1 MRSSLDSK
9 DHISIYQVVT
19 AIGDKKGNDFKE
31 DNIGSFSCFY
41 GQGSAKV
48 PRGPTGFSKTLADQ
62 DEGTPKKVRR
72 SEFGILRD
80 KSQKRQD
87 SQIKFPGRPV
97 SSCRRGSDPTLDCSH
112 ITSEEAKLKV
122 YRRAPEGAPRQQV
135 PGLKAEGDPPRGE

>member
-9 DHISIYQVVT
+9 DHIPIYQVVT
-19 AIGDKKGNDFKE
+19 ATRDKKGKDFKE
-31 DNIGSFSCFY
+31 DKIGSFSCSRI
-41 GQGSAKV
+41 GSAKV
-48 PRGPTGFSKTLADQ
+48 PRGLAGFSKTLADQ

-87 SQIKFPGRPV
+87 SQIKFPGCPV
-97 SSCRRGSDPTLDCSH
+97 SSCRRGSDPALDCFH

-122 YRRAPEGAPRQQV
+122 HQRAPEGAPRQQV
-135 PGLKAEGDPPRGE
+135 PGLQAEGDPPRGE